1 MSEQADGV
9 LYTIPLGKVRG
20 SPPKKRTPRAIRL
33 VKQYIAR
40 HMKTTF
46 ENVKLTPKLNE
57 YMWKD
62 GIEIDIRK
70 VKVKALKDEE
80 TGTVRV
86 GLPDEKLVEES
97 TE

>member
-1 MSEQADGV
+1 MSEQAGEV
-9 LYTIPLGKVRG
+9 SYTIPLGKVRG

-46 ENVKLTPKLNE
+46 SNVKLTPKLNE

-62 GIEIDIRK
+62 GVEINLRR

-80 TGTVRV
+80 TGTVKV
-86 GLPDEKLVEES
+86 GLPDERLTEES